1 MKKLLIFVVLAL
13 FATVSTVSAQTCD
26 CEGLQAQIDALT
38 ARIEA
43 LEGNAPAADLAPEQE
58 AVEAGDFA
66 PVVIGDFT
74 VELVSWELGTTQYTN
89 VNYIQINYR
98 FTNNST
104 ESASFGWEIGRKAF
118 QDGIELKT
126 HIFIDGETVT
136 DIRPG
141 KSIEVKDGFQIRND
155 QSEIELEF
163 TPLIAYKPDIIT
175 RVIQLH

>member
-1 MKKLLIFVVLAL
+1 MRRLFILLIVILAIVP
-13 FATVSTVSAQTCD
+13 AVSAQTCD
-26 CEGLQAQIDALT
+26 CESLQAQIDALT

-43 LEGNAPAADLAPEQE
+43 LEGGAPAEVEDEISE
-58 AVEAGDFA
+58 AAGSFE

-74 VELVSWELGTTQYTN
+74 VELVDWELGVTQYTN
-89 VNYIQINYR
+89 VNYIQITYR

-104 ESASFGWEIGRKAF
+104 ESASFGWKIGRKAF
-118 QDGIELKT
+118 QDGIELKS
-126 HIFIDGETVT
+126 HLFMDGETVT

-155 QSEIELEF
+155 QSEVELEF